1 MFRWLSDNNHTP
13 RALTTGGDVCQAT
26 TPAHGYR
33 FANKKKSHSNTKCG
47 CTKRRR
53 LHIHVQKKNWRYCLR
68 KTLTPATDSGYCL
81 CMENGGREK
90 DFEGRVTYNR
100 RRGETSMA
108 GIKAHTR
115 VQTVSQR
122 RPELISPQLQQE
134 QPAENSTIFTIR
146 LLVAGLPFF
155 TSIEMHT
162 RIAFQSTLI

>member
-1 MFRWLSDNNHTP
+1 MCARQRRLPIETDSQT
-13 RALTTGGDVCQAT
+13 
-26 TPAHGYR
+26 
-33 FANKKKSHSNTKCG
+33 KKSHIRIQNVAAQNAEG
-47 CTKRRR
+47 CNF
-53 LHIHVQKKNWRYCLR
+53 VSQKKMEA
-68 KTLTPATDSGYCL
+68 LTQELTQACATDSGYCL

-134 QPAENSTIFTIR
+134 QPAENRTSFTIR
-146 LLVAGLPFF
+146 WLVAGLPFF

-162 RIAFQSTLI
+162 RITFQSTLIRVRATHF